1 MNIIGHQKIQNYL
14 RKSLEKNNLHHAYLF
29 SGPEHVGKFTVAV
42 DFAKKI
48 IGEEREMEPDLIIIR
63 PEIEEKD
70 GKVRKK
76 AIDVETVR
84 ELQRRLS
91 MTPERKYKIAIID
104 EAELLNVQAQNAIL
118 KTLEEPPK
126 NVIIILVAQNQ
137 EKMLPTI
144 ISRCVVK
151 KFTPVSIE
159 RISEIISV
167 ADKDAE
173 EIIFWSLGRPGLA
186 MNYINDKKELEA
198 AKETLADLK
207 KVISSNMAER
217 FSLAEIGSKD
227 TVVLAEKLSFWMVLL
242 RHSIVSKKDYLALH
256 PQKSLAVLDKI
267 SGMLEALKNTN
278 SNARLMLENVM
289 LEI

>member
-1 MNIIGHQKIQNYL
+1 MDIIGHKKIISY
-14 RKSLEKNNLHHAYLF
+14 LEKSIQRNNLHHAYLF
-29 SGPEHVGKFTVAV
+29 SGPEHIGKFTVAV
-42 DFAKKI
+42 DFSKKI
-48 IGEEREMEPDLIIIR
+48 IGEAREVEPDLIIIR
-63 PEIEEKD
+63 PEIEEKE
-70 GKVRKK
+70 GRVRKK

-104 EAELLNVQAQNAIL
+104 EAELLNIQAQNALL

-126 NVIIILVAQNQ
+126 NVIIFLVAQNQ

-151 KFTPVSIE
+151 KFTPVSTE
-159 RISEIISV
+159 EISKIIPV

-186 MNYINDKKELEA
+186 MSYINDKKELDA
-198 AKETLADLK
+198 ARETLADLK

-217 FSLAEIGSKD
+217 FSLAETWSKD
-227 TVVLAEKLSFWMVLL
+227 TVILAEKLSFWMVML
-242 RHSIVSKKDYLALH
+242 RHSIVSQKDYLTLS
-256 PQKSLAVLDKI
+256 PQKTLGVMDKI

-278 SNARLMLENVM
+278 ANARLMLENVM